1 MELPHESQSAGEKVS
16 FLAGCEL
23 SFNWWAFIIRG
34 LLALIFALLAF
45 FMPVTAIFALTIV
58 FGAFSF
64 ADGIFAVVLS
74 VRKMQKG
81 KHWGWLLFSGILGI
95 LTGLVV
101 FFYPLVSTVVLAAFL
116 WASIGIWSM
125 LIGLM
130 EFISAFRLR
139 REIKGEVWLML
150 SGIFSIMLGFI
161 ILWMFFNE
169 PASALL
175 LSGWVIGINA
185 LISAVTYL
193 LLGYRLKKHHPL
205 LKGSAV

>member
-1 MELPHESQSAGEKVS
+1 MEAPNEPQSAREQISSVT
-16 FLAGCEL
+16 GCEL

-64 ADGIFAVVLS
+64 ADGIFAIVLS

-81 KHWGWLLFSGILGI
+81 KHWGWLLFSGMLGV
-95 LTGLVV
+95 LAGLVV
-101 FFYPLVSTVVLAAFL
+101 FFYPLISTVVLAAFL

-150 SGIFSIMLGFI
+150 SGIFSIILGFI

-193 LLGYRLKKHHPL
+193 LLGFRLKKHHQL
-205 LKGSAV
+205 LKGSTV